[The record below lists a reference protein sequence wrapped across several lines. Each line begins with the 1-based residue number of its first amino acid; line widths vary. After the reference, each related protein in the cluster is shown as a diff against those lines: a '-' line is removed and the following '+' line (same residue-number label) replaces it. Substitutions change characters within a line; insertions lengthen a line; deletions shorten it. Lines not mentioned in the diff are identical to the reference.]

1 MTSKNRAA
9 KAEVAVACYASAPS
23 KACCLCFVLLLAI
36 LVVGLIFGFGVFSR
50 GFHKLK
56 GTIHLHL
63 HHHHHHH

>member
-1 MTSKNRAA
+1 MCCR
-9 KAEVAVACYASAPS
+9 S

-63 HHHHHHH
+63 HHHHHH